1 MRNGATYEAAGGFRT
16 NSFTFSGE
24 TIDVTSKDS
33 GGYRALM
40 AGGTRALSTSGS
52 GVFVSD
58 DIVKMLNTKIA
69 AGELVDCEL
78 VVPGLGS
85 YSGMFAIKSLEMSGE
100 HNGEVT
106 YSISLDSAGVV
117 AFTAEAA

>member
-1 MRNGATYEAAGGFRT
+1 M
-16 NSFTFSGE
+16 SH
-24 TIDVTSKDS
+24 
-33 GGYRALM
+33 
-40 AGGTRALSTSGS
+40 
-52 GVFVSD
+52 
-58 DIVKMLNTKIA
+58 DIVKMLNTRIA

-117 AFTAEAA
+117 AFAAEVA